1 MVIDKKFAKEKK
13 MAILMYIR
21 DHYLWITYHVMSG
34 KTKILLSTDSLGGYW
49 LDYIFTIAKKC
60 KFEGLEL
67 AMRKNFD
74 AQNPEYVKALAE
86 KHNIKVYGIQTSA
99 SLNKKE
105 MNKALD
111 LCEELNCNAININAP
126 RFFNYKTFN
135 FIKNNLPQYIK
146 KNKDIH
152 FSIINPEDTSF
163 FMIPVP
169 KYRFSNLV
177 EIIKKYGSYLAL
189 DIANLD
195 EDAFED
201 EFYRKMEDFLPYI
214 NTIYLSDKDKN
225 GKAHIIPWEWVLK
238 LPSFLKK
245 LKEKKYNNTIAIKI
259 NISKADL
266 ADHEK
271 TEIILKKTVQY
282 YKEHFSW
289 QKDHE

>member
-1 MVIDKKFAKEKK
+1 MKQ
-13 MAILMYIR
+13 
-21 DHYLWITYHVMSG
+21 
-34 KTKILLSTDSLGGYW
+34 KTKLLLSTDSLWGYG
-49 LDYIFTIAKKC
+49 LDYIFSIAKKVG
-60 KFEGLEL
+60 FDGLDL

-74 AQNPEYVKALAE
+74 TQNPSYVKELSE
-86 KHNIKVYGIQTSA
+86 KYQLKVFGIQTSS

-111 LCEELNCNAININAP
+111 LCEELNCSNININAP
-126 RFFNYKTFN
+126 KFFDYKAFN
-135 FIKNNLPQYIK
+135 FIKSNLKNYIS

-152 FSIINPEDTSF
+152 FSIINPEDGSF
-163 FMIPVP
+163 FIIPLP

-177 EIIKKYGSYLAL
+177 EIIKKYWSYLAL

-195 EDAFED
+195 EDVFED

-214 NTIYLSDKDKN
+214 STIYLSDKDKN
-225 GKAHIIPWEWVLK
+225 GKNHIIPGEWVLK

-245 LKEKKYNNTIAIKI
+245 LKKKKYNNTISIKI

-271 TEIILKKTVQY
+271 TEIILKKTVNY
-282 YKEHFSW
+282 YKEYYNDL
-289 QKDHE
+289 KTAE

>member
-1 MVIDKKFAKEKK
+1 
-13 MAILMYIR
+13 
-21 DHYLWITYHVMSG
+21 
-34 KTKILLSTDSLGGYW
+34 
-49 LDYIFTIAKKC
+49 
-60 KFEGLEL
+60 
-67 AMRKNFD
+67 MRKNFD

-225 GKAHIIPWEWVLK
+225 GKAHIIP
-238 LPSFLKK
+238 
-245 LKEKKYNNTIAIKI
+245 
-259 NISKADL
+259 
-266 ADHEK
+266 
-271 TEIILKKTVQY
+271 
-282 YKEHFSW
+282 
-289 QKDHE
+289 